1 MADGVS
7 TNRAGEWPTLIQWS
21 ANTFADFLPEFN
33 TTNDKI
39 LTLGDYGFN
48 DFPGS
53 SSSNVNYIALID
65 GIHSSMNGRYYRLEW
80 DGILPFPIGVWG
92 IRNNTIEF
100 YVDPVSGGEVQVT
113 VEPNFTNTG
122 WNQTVID
129 DIAMPFSCTY
139 TPGGFSEGAIHFDW
153 LRGVRNW
160 AFAPGT
166 ITWDAYDILQKV
178 PRLKGDLVNY
188 NFSIW
193 ACKKQHVAT
202 SLNFPSTGTPGNEF
216 WARLDNSV

>member
-21 ANTFADFLPEFN
+21 ANTFADFLPEFD
-33 TTNDKI
+33 TTNDKVI
-39 LTLGDYGFN
+39 VLGDYSFN
-48 DFPGS
+48 NFPGAS
-53 SSSNVNYIALID
+53 SSAVNFIALID
-65 GIHSSMNGRYYRLEW
+65 GIHSSMNGKYYRLEW

-100 YVDPVSGGEVQVT
+100 YVDAVGSGQVQVT

-129 DIAMPFSCTY
+129 DIAMPYSCSY
-139 TPGGFSEGAIHFDW
+139 TPATFDEGTIHFDW
-153 LRGVRNW
+153 LRHVL
-160 AFAPGT
+160 
-166 ITWDAYDILQKV
+166 TWSSASVDYDQYDILQKV

-193 ACKKQHVAT
+193 VCVKAHT
-202 SLNFPSTGTPGNEF
+202 STALNFPSNFAPGDEF
-216 WARLDNSV
+216 WDLLENSV